1 MDLLKGQ
8 VQRLSVDRVG
18 NRANSLGGTQRFVRI
33 NSAELTGER
42 YTFEVPGFEGREDC
56 ASWLAIDDRVDKPLE
71 FHKRYMRC
79 LIEYGRCRGLLDDWD
94 RSTQAPRQRREDLS
108 DDMRQA
114 VQSCPDGLFSQD
126 DPVGRGSKAG

>member
-18 NRANSLGGTQRFVRI
+18 SRANSLGGTQRFVRI

-42 YTFEVPGFEGREDC
+42 YTFEVPDFEGRKDC
-56 ASWLAIDDRVDKPLE
+56 SSWLEDDDSVDKPLE

-94 RSTQAPRQRREDLS
+94 RSTQAPRQRREDLG

-114 VQSCPDGLFSQD
+114 VQSCPDGLFAQD
-126 DPVGRGSKAG
+126 EPVGRGSKAG